1 MEQIKIP
8 YIGKFSN
15 LMEGVY
21 VATGFK
27 KWGMTTSHVA
37 AKIITD
43 EIIGKENPYAKV
55 FSATRL
61 EPIKNHKELGNMLKQ
76 TIYSLAINKVK
87 KTWDCPCH
95 GSRFDYMGKSMYSPS
110 IKNLDTIEIIPII

>member
-15 LMEGVY
+15 LMEGFY

-61 EPIKNHKELGNMLKQ
+61 EQIKNHKELGNMLKQ

-95 GSRFDYMGKSMYSPS
+95 GSRFSYGGKVINEPS
-110 IKNLDTIEIIPII
+110 KKDLKIPDID